1 MSCRPAL
8 SQTVL
13 KAWLLRQ
20 LMVVWRK
27 EWRRE
32 IEEMMTL
39 SLMAAR
45 CERDGWGRLGS
56 FSVSLLLIN
65 WWSTSTAL
73 SGADANKSEACES
86 NISKECSGLDK
97 KTQTIHILV
106 WLLSDGTDTS
116 FIWLLLTLFSLSLF
130 IFFSFSFFCLFCFLL
145 CLLVWMNRLF
155 WEKLFLSSNQWL
167 VRNCRMFYMYVCV
180 WSMWIWCIVSCD
192 DCYWMRNVF
201 LISFEI

>member
-1 MSCRPAL
+1 M
-8 SQTVL
+8 VL

-39 SLMAAR
+39 SLMAAC

-56 FSVSLLLIN
+56 FSESLLLIN

-86 NISKECSGLDK
+86 NISQECSGLDK
-97 KTQTIHILV
+97 KPHRRLTSWFDYFLMALTPHSSGFCSPCSALV
-106 WLLSDGTDTS
+106 WS
-116 FIWLLLTLFSLSLF
+116 
-130 IFFSFSFFCLFCFLL
+130 FSFSFLFFVCFVS
-145 CLLVWMNRLF
+145 CFASWSE
-155 WEKLFLSSNQWL
+155 WTDCSE
-167 VRNCRMFYMYVCV
+167 RNCSCPQINDLCVIVVCFICMCV

-192 DCYWMRNVF
+192 DCYWMRKVF